1 MNNTQLRSWL
11 ASSTDPTGQTLA
23 TKVKG
28 AILAFSSIIILV
40 VAATFHIQ
48 LSANDVIT
56 LATELGT
63 IAGVIGVVYGSIQH
77 LIIWWGTKT
86 KTV

>member
-1 MNNTQLRSWL
+1 METQLLGWL
-11 ASSTDPTGQTLA
+11 ASSADPSGQTLA

-40 VAATFHIQ
+40 AAQLFHVQ
-48 LSANDVIT
+48 LSANDMIS
-56 LATELGT
+56 LATEIGAV
-63 IAGVIGVVYGSIQH
+63 AGAVGIVFGAIQH
-77 LIIWWGTKT
+77 LTIWAGTVK